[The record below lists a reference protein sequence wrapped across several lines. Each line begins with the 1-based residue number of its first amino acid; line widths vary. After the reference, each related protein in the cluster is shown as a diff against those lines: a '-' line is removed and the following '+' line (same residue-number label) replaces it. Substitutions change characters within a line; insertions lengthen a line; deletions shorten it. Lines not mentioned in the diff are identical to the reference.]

1 MAVFQLSRPK
11 RMPFLCH
18 ASDDKAHVREVYHR
32 LRTGEG
38 FEPWLDEEDLL
49 PGQE

>member
-1 MAVFQLSRPK
+1 MARI
-11 RMPFLCH
+11 FLCH

-32 LRTGEG
+32 LRTVEG
-38 FEPWLDEEDLL
+38 FEPRLDEEDLL